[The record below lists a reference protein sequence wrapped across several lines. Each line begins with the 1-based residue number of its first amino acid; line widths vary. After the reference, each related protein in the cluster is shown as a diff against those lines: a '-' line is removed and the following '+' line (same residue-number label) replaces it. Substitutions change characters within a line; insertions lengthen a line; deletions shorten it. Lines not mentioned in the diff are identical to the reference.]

1 MSIEI
6 HAKTS
11 MPSTDNQQ
19 LHNDPAPV
27 TNNNDKET
35 VKQSL
40 NVVNNVQAVKTAEHD
55 TQTIEISRERIEEAV
70 GKLQDYADQYKRQIR
85 FSVDDDTG
93 RTIVR
98 LYDKDD
104 NVLRQIPSEEVL
116 NLLKS
121 IEQNKGLLFEDQV

>member
-1 MSIEI
+1 MTIEI
-6 HAKTS
+6 HAKNS
-11 MPSTDNQQ
+11 MSTTDNPLQ
-19 LHNDPAPV
+19 NDPATV
-27 TNNNDKET
+27 AKNNDKEQ

-40 NVVNNVQAVKTAEHD
+40 EVVQNIEPKMVKDEGQVAEL
-55 TQTIEISRERIEEAV
+55 SRERVEEAV

-104 NVLRQIPSEEVL
+104 NVLRQIPSEDVL
-116 NLLKS
+116 NLLQN
-121 IEQNKGLLFEDQV
+121 IEQNKGLLFTDEV